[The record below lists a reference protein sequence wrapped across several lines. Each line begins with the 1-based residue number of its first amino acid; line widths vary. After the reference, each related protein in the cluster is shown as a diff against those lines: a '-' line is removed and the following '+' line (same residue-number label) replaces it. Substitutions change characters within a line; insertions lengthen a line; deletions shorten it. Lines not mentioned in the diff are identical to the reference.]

1 MSTHGGDIF
10 FDIKANTK
18 PYDRTMSGLEASASK
33 VARKIGTK
41 LAAGLSVAA
50 LVKFTKAATDAG
62 ASLNAMST
70 IIDAALPH
78 MTKQVDAFA
87 KSAGAAFGLS
97 ETQAKGF
104 VGKLASMATSMGY
117 TEEQAYKMSTS
128 LTGLAGDM
136 ASYYHISADEAYGK
150 LTAVFTGETEALKQL
165 GISMTQTALD
175 TFALEQGFGKT
186 TREMSESEKVMLRYA
201 FLMERLKLAQGDFN
215 KYNQTWSGSL
225 ATIRLN
231 WSNFMAT
238 VGQGLINILLPLL
251 QVIARIS
258 AALTSLGQKFLAW
271 TKRIRGIKDDA
282 KEAVGTP
289 VQDDATI
296 AAEKITDVGDSI
308 GLTSDNAQE
317 AKKNVQE
324 LRRELM
330 GFDRI
335 TKLSKDQNID
345 TDTNLSNYSTP
356 SATVDTSALSPE
368 GAGDQSW
375 IDKLLGKYSKAK
387 VEAEKFFKSIKVPP
401 ALAEAW
407 NKLADAFSRLFND
420 VLKPLGKW
428 TLENVLKPLGKWF
441 LNEALPVMIE
451 GHAAAIDVLTAALK
465 LLGAI
470 LKPLWEPILKPLFKG
485 LGKLSIFLMEFNAKK
500 LEVIA
505 KALEWLAEKIT
516 QLWKTLGKGKKWLDE
531 NFAAPVGQAI
541 IDSFNWIKKKTK
553 QFIKWWSDLSLKEI
567 VAKIS
572 LKDYISDK
580 IKTIKK
586 RWQELKT
593 KVKNILFKIDVLNNP
608 LKIFQSLI
616 DKFKELQA
624 TIKDLRFTIF
634 SKEEK
639 ETKSTKSSGGGSQS
653 IFKDL
658 WAAFTG
664 KTKGNVMDAITAH
677 MATGG
682 VVKRNS
688 PQLAV
693 IGDNRREG
701 EVVSPDSKL
710 QAMADSAAAN
720 AGGNAQTIAL
730 LNQILQAILAQDTN
744 VYLDGEQIKNNVV
757 QRLNQH
763 TRATGQPEL
772 IY

>member
-62 ASLNAMST
+62 ASLNAMGT
-70 IIDAALPH
+70 IIDAALPG

-231 WSNFMAT
+231 WSNFMST

-271 TKRIRGIKDDA
+271 TKRIRGIKDDT

-356 SATVDTSALSPE
+356 STTVDTSSLNPE

-375 IDKLLGKYSKAK
+375 IDKLLAKYSKAK
-387 VEAEKFFKSIKVPP
+387 TDAQEFFKSIKVPK
-401 ALAEAW
+401 AVIDAW
-407 NKLADAFSRLFND
+407 EKLTEAFSRLFNE

-428 TLENVLKPLGKWF
+428 TLENVLKPLGKW
-441 LNEALPVMIE
+441 LTHEVAPVVIE
-451 GHAAAIDVLTAALK
+451 GMAAAINALTAGLK

-470 LKPLWEPILKPLFKG
+470 LKPLWEPVLKPMFKG
-485 LGKLSIFLMEFNAKK
+485 IGDFILFIMKFSVKK
-500 LEVIA
+500 LELRA
-505 KALEWLAEKIT
+505 KALEWLAEQVT
-516 QLWKTLGKGKKWLDE
+516 NLWKVLGKGKKAVDDFYDYLY
-531 NFAAPVGQAI
+531 GQGI
-541 IDSFNWIKKKTK
+541 IDAIEWVKKKVK
-553 QFIKWWSDLSLKEI
+553 AFIKWWNDLSLKEI
-567 VAKIS
+567 VAKIG
-572 LKDYISDK
+572 LKDFISSK

-586 RWQELKT
+586 AWQELKQ
-593 KVKNILFKIDVLNNP
+593 KVKNILFKINVLNNP
-608 LKIFQSLI
+608 LKMFQNLI
-616 DKFKELQA
+616 DKFKELQK
-624 TIKDLRFTIF
+624 TIKDLHFTIF

-639 ETKSTKSSGGGSQS
+639 ETKPAKSSAGGSQS

-664 KTKGNVMDAITAH
+664 KRKGNVMDAITAH